1 MLESVMEE
9 KSQRIAEV
17 LLGSVNAWQLMTGK
31 LLGGVGGA
39 LTVVTA
45 YAGGALAVAWH
56 FDALHLVP
64 LRIVPWFLAFQILAV
79 LMFGSLFM
87 AVGAACNQLKEAQSM
102 LLPLWLIMMLPMFV
116 WFQVVGD
123 PTGSFATWLSFVPPG
138 TPLLMV
144 LRLSSSAAVPWW
156 QPALGIVVMLA
167 ATWLCVFAAARV
179 FRIAILAQGKT
190 PRLVELLRW
199 AMRG

>member
-1 MLESVMEE
+1 
-9 KSQRIAEV
+9 
-17 LLGSVNAWQLMTGK
+17 
-31 LLGGVGGA
+31 
-39 LTVVTA
+39 
-45 YAGGALAVAWH
+45 
-56 FDALHLVP
+56 
-64 LRIVPWFLAFQILAV
+64 VPWFLAFQILAV